1 MIPAAHRFHPVN
13 LDLWGVA
20 SRPLVVCGSSGGG
33 GSSLLLLSPA
43 TLTFVPRIL
52 RLAILIQVCVLALL
66 RLKITVARVSGS
78 GIMGMRSCGGV
89 SGSWRAFVVGQCM
102 WVVVGNAGGSMGS
115 AAWGA
120 SAP

>member
-1 MIPAAHRFHPVN
+1 VKPATLHVIPAAHRFHPVN

-78 GIMGMRSCGGV
+78 GIMGLIRLGLSLRSYLIH
-89 SGSWRAFVVGQCM
+89 RAVFREL
-102 WVVVGNAGGSMGS
+102 A
-115 AAWGA
+115 
-120 SAP
+120 